1 MQAVQ
6 LSLIENVSPKIP
18 IPSRFLRSDRQAYS
32 ARLALLQPGA
42 GYKKH
47 TRLGAI
53 RESVDSEV
61 CGVLQQSKTLQTLL
75 L

>member
-18 IPSRFLRSDRQAYS
+18 IPSRFLRSDRQTYS
-32 ARLALLQPGA
+32 ARLVLLQPGA

-47 TRLGAI
+47 TRLGTI
-53 RESVDSEV
+53 RESVDSEAR
-61 CGVLQQSKTLQTLL
+61 GVLQQCKTLPTLL